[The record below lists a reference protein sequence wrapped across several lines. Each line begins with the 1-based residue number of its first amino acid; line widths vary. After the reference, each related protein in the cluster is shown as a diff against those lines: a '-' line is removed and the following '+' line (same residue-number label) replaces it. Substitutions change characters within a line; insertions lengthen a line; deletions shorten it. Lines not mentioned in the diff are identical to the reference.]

1 MANSKVIIEVVSTS
15 KGLKMT
21 AKEVDNVTK
30 ATEGARKS
38 RSDLNKESD
47 KYNKKEKAI
56 HQSNLSS
63 AKGFSKMKETM
74 GSGSSGLVGAYATL
88 AANVFAA
95 TAAFNALRRAA
106 QVETLV
112 EGFTFLADTAGRTST
127 VIANNIQ
134 SITNNALSMEEAMR
148 TSAIAITSG
157 FSTTQL
163 ERLVEVG
170 KNASIALG
178 RNLGDSIDRLIRGV
192 AKLEPEIL
200 DELGILVRVDTASR
214 KYAAGLGKVASELT
228 DFEKRQAFLNATI
241 EQGEEKYSA
250 LAAQVDVNAFDKLA
264 GTFANLTHN
273 VMTFTNTAIKPLVA
287 GFANSQVAMFGAI
300 TFLAKGVI
308 GTMFPMLTDLGDRYT
323 QTAQK
328 AHMAAEAMK
337 SSAEKAFDAAQAET
351 AKAGFKKTDP
361 GGFKEMVKNAEK
373 GTLSQKEINK
383 GLKSLRISEAL
394 REKNLKA
401 NDVKDRKRKEAELQ
415 RIRDLIKETEKL
427 KATEAGRG
435 VAGVGAARSAGRAE
449 EQDIIATGAG
459 AIGGAG
465 GLEGFGIA
473 KSTFADL
480 RAEIKVTDTEVRK
493 SFTGKGA
500 RGAMQ
505 SFGQTTRNAF
515 KTASGGVRLFGAAA
529 INAIPLFGQMV
540 FVVGVLTTV
549 FQKFFG
555 MSKKV
560 SEAIDNLNTV
570 TESMPQKFETLR
582 ATTEVLESKIKD
594 LEVAY
599 ELATTAA
606 ERMSLQYDIQ
616 RQKALMLANEI
627 KVTAGIQMEFADSIA
642 ALGKELR
649 TADPSRFTMMWSGL
663 KQSFKETTGEVF
675 NLTNATKAYLK
686 VMSFMPG
693 AAGISAQAALDLM
706 KTNEETGKSQEEL
719 TKALNTERWTLYSR
733 EVQDAYDQIKDP
745 DAKKAIDALG
755 GIDKIME
762 RAAKKSDKFAVR
774 LAFVAAEL
782 RNAAKAANAQQA
794 SIEAIGPAFEQV
806 TKKMIAFA
814 DRNAKKNAFITMG
827 KDLGEFSSKLKDL
840 VKTSGATTAD
850 ELLNIDIPRELSDV
864 MTAYGLTREDILGT
878 LKTEVDENGKLKV
891 IGEDAFSILAESFK
905 VHGLMVES
913 YKEELKARND
923 ALKARKAEL
932 DAATAQ
938 YSIDLKLENLRK
950 RGVYEMNPELEQKAA
965 KTRFQNETKFATEA
979 HDTAM
984 KNAGAKYALEFN
996 NAKKNHANDKVL
1008 MKEKQDAA
1016 LALYIEETNLAD
1028 KTKEKAIRDINDV
1041 FMTAKSKAGT
1051 EGSTLDRL
1059 GSLAVS
1065 RDGTEGFQ
1073 QQITDMQNA
1082 AQPMLETLR
1091 SLGPDGEFAAAAIS
1105 GTLSI
1110 AKSIETIGEAGFKS
1124 AEGLEAM
1131 GSIVGQVG
1139 SIMAAQSRANIAEVD
1154 KQIQAEKNRDGKSK
1168 ESLAKIAAMEKKK
1181 EQMERKAFE
1190 RNKQMQ
1196 IAETI
1201 INTAAAVMKA
1211 SPNIPM
1217 MLLMGAMGVAQLA
1230 VIQKTQFQGG
1240 GSSDIPKPAQSI
1252 GIGKRD
1258 NKVDVSKRATAGEL
1272 SYLRGEKGIGSTA
1285 NKFTPTGAAGMRR
1298 SYSAGGEILVGEQGP
1313 EVIQPTTSGYNVI
1326 PNDKMGGQNLNANIT
1341 INAIDAVGV
1350 QEVLTE
1356 QRGNIIGMIRE
1367 AAHEHG
1373 EEFIESVNTSAYGST
1388 SNTEG
1393 GYG

>member
-30 ATEGARKS
+30 ATEGAKKS
-38 RSDLNKESD
+38 RGELNKVTD
-47 KYNKKEKAI
+47 NTNKKEKSLY
-56 HQSNLSS
+56 QTNLSS

-401 NDVKDRKRKEAELQ
+401 NDVKDRARKEAELQ

-480 RAEIKVTDTEVRK
+480 RAEIKVTDAEVRK

-642 ALGKELR
+642 ALGKEMQ
-649 TADPSRFTMMWSGL
+649 TADPSRFTMMWSNL
-663 KQSFKETTGEVF
+663 KETFKETTGEVF
-675 NLTNATKAYLK
+675 GLRTATMAFLDNMATSPSMLAPAANALLAF
-686 VMSFMPG
+686 MSRSTD
-693 AAGISAQAALDLM
+693 AEA
-706 KTNEETGKSQEEL
+706 SQEKIQASL
-719 TKALNTERWTLYSR
+719 DTTRWTLYTR
-733 EVQDAYDQIKDP
+733 EVKDAYDAIKDP
-745 DAKKAIDALG
+745 EIKKALG
-755 GIDKIME
+755 GLSGIGNILE
-762 RAAKKSDKFAVR
+762 EAEKKSNSFAVR
-774 LAFVAAEL
+774 QAFVAARMREASKEAQAQS
-782 RNAAKAANAQQA
+782 AA
-794 SIEAIGPAFEQV
+794 IEAIGPAFEQV
-806 TKKMIAFA
+806 TKKLVAFA

-840 VKTSGATTAD
+840 VKTSGATDA
-850 ELLNIDIPRELSDV
+850 EAHLSIDIPQDMSEI
-864 MTAYGLTREDILGT
+864 MQAYGITREGL
-878 LKTEVDENGKLKV
+878 LANMKLEYDEQDKITKV
-891 IGEDAFSILAESFK
+891 SGDAFEILAESFR
-905 VHGLMVES
+905 VHGLMVER

-932 DAATAQ
+932 DAATQQ
-938 YSIDLKLENLRK
+938 YNIDLKLENLRK

-965 KTRFQNETKFATEA
+965 KTRFQNETTFANEA
-979 HDTAM
+979 HNTAM

-996 NAKKNHANDKVL
+996 NAAKNHANDKVL

-1016 LALYIEETNLAD
+1016 LALYIQETNLAD

-1041 FMTAKSKAGT
+1041 FMTAKAKAGT

-1201 INTAAAVMKA
+1201 INTASAVMKA

-1388 SNTEG
+1388 DTSMNG
-1393 GYG
+1393 GY